1 MMPYDYN
8 QPIQPAP
15 QAYKAPKSVQPYDP
29 YTRYFQD
36 NYPSKYVIIHSL
48 LIAVLSIC
56 AIAIQIVLII
66 RSAPLSV
73 IGSGIWIGIFY
84 IIAVALALLN
94 SEFLSFNYF
103 SNFWVFLIIISI

>member
-8 QPIQPAP
+8 QPIQPVPYAQP
-15 QAYKAPKSVQPYDP
+15 YKAPKSIAPYDP

-36 NYPSKYVIIHSL
+36 NYPAKYVVIHSL

-56 AIAIQIVLII
+56 AIAIQVVLII

-73 IGSGIWIGIFY
+73 IGSGIWIGVFY
-84 IIAVALALLN
+84 IVAVLLALLN
-94 SEFLSFNYF
+94 SKFHFMFFKLWLFYT
-103 SNFWVFLIIISI
+103 